1 MQESTSVYIKDILTY
16 FHFEQDKRYEDV
28 QLLRSQLGEKGEG
41 GVHQNAKREEGG
53 GCVDANVHI
62 FFYLVPT
69 NIFKIYLKF
78 MRFHRKS

>member
-41 GVHQNAKREEGG
+41 GGG
-53 GCVDANVHI
+53 PSKC
-62 FFYLVPT
+62 
-69 NIFKIYLKF
+69 
-78 MRFHRKS
+78 